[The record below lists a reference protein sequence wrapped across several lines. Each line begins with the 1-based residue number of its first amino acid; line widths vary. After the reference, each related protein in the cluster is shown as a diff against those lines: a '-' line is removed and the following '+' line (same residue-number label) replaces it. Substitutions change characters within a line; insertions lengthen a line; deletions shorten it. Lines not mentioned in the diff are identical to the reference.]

1 MGSEI
6 KYRIISKVTMI
17 NIPLE
22 MNKLKKLLLVVIKNR
37 KRADN
42 PKYFDKLNAATAF
55 KKNPVIINRIRIIG
69 GNKIPFFCFALFE

>member
-17 NIPLE
+17 KTPLE

-42 PKYFDKLNAATAF
+42 PKYFDKLNAATAL
-55 KKNPVIINRIRIIG
+55 KKNPVIINRIRIIE
-69 GNKIPFFCFALFE
+69 GNKTLFSCFSLFK

>member
-1 MGSEI
+1 
-6 KYRIISKVTMI
+6 
-17 NIPLE
+17 
-22 MNKLKKLLLVVIKNR
+22 VVIKNR